1 MIIGKLVYFAMITSV
16 NIDLMQVI
24 IIMIMH
30 YEIT

>member
-1 MIIGKLVYFAMITSV
+1 MIIGKLVYFAMIINV
-16 NIDLMQVI
+16 NIDLMRV

>member
-1 MIIGKLVYFAMITSV
+1 MIIGKLVYFAMITNV
-16 NIDLMQVI
+16 NIDLMRV